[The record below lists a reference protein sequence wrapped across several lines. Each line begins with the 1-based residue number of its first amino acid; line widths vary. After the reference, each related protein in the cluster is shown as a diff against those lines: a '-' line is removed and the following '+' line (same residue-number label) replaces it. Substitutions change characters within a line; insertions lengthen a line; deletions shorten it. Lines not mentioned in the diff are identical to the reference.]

1 MKTRSILIEVVTIF
15 LIVLFTNQSPVTSNA
30 QSSSG
35 IKKDS
40 VIVEPAL
47 LRVDTTLIDTLKTYK
62 VLSDSLRV
70 ECKNQLNFIKQQQK
84 ILIEQMEQV
93 EYLTTKN

>member
-1 MKTRSILIEVVTIF
+1 MKKRSILIVVVTIF
-15 LIVLFTNQSPVTSNA
+15 LIILFTYQPPVDGHA
-30 QSSSG
+30 RFSSV
-35 IKKDS
+35 KRDTVLTEK
-40 VIVEPAL
+40 PRL
-47 LRVDTTLIDTLKTYK
+47 KLDTTLIDRLRSYK
-62 VLSDSLRV
+62 LLSDSLRV